1 VGINTVSAGLREEP
15 GAKVCTI
22 SAEAEFFENLSQNFL
37 NFLNWESD
45 HSSDILMQLLIVVMC
60 CDNFV
65 SCHPERSAA
74 TSSSVEKV
82 IGAES
87 KDPENVFSAM
97 QHQGIL

>member
-45 HSSDILMQLLIVVMC
+45 HSSDML
-60 CDNFV
+60 
-65 SCHPERSAA
+65 
-74 TSSSVEKV
+74 
-82 IGAES
+82 
-87 KDPENVFSAM
+87 NVFVD
-97 QHQGIL
+97 LC